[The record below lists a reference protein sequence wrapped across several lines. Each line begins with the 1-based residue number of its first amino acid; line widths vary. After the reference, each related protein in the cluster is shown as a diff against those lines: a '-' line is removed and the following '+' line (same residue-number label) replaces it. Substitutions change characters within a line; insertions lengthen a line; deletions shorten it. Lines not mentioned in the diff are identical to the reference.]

1 MEDSKHG
8 FEEEEAFVE
17 YDKVELK
24 CSVNGIRAEKSK
36 NSVTGAIKLDKLK
49 SLMLFKSPGFD
60 QFRPWMLV
68 LTTMMV
74 LLWLVALQLASM
86 RKNIG
91 STTVKFD
98 PPPYFPPPRAYNNE
112 GYLMVTCNGGLNQ
125 MRAGIC
131 DMVAI
136 ARFLN
141 LTLVV
146 PELDETSFWHDNR
159 SVISSLLYRS
169 NYDFRLRTVLNSNS
183 FSGSQFKD
191 IWDVDYFIKSLA
203 DEVRIIK
210 HLPPRLRKQV
220 QRDGLYSMPPVSWSN
235 MSYYYNTVF
244 PRFRKY
250 EVVQF
255 TKTDARL
262 GNNLP
267 VEVQKMRCRVNYEAL
282 RFTPAIEEMGKK
294 IIRILREK
302 GPFLVL
308 HLRYEMDMLAFS
320 GCTAGCNQT
329 EVEEL
334 TRMRYAIPWWKEK
347 EIDPK
352 SRREAGL
359 CPLTPLETAITLRAF
374 SIDPKMQIY
383 IAAGDIYGGNKRL
396 AALKASYPNL
406 VKKETL
412 LSPSDL
418 KPFQNYSNQMAAL
431 DYLVSL
437 DCDIFLPT
445 YGGNMAKVVEGHR
458 RYLGYRMTISLD
470 RLVLISL
477 IDQYKNGT
485 LKWTEFSQ
493 AVKAAHANRMG
504 SPSQRLQF
512 PGEPKLEDYFYTN
525 PQECL
530 PSIVAGKPVK
540 EMG

>member
-1 MEDSKHG
+1 MGMEDSKHG
-8 FEEEEAFVE
+8 FEEEVALVE

-24 CSVNGIRAEKSK
+24 CSINDIGAEKLK
-36 NSVTGAIKLDKLK
+36 NLVAGAMKLDKLK
-49 SLMLFKSPGFD
+49 SLMLPKSPGFD
-60 QFRPWMLV
+60 QFRLWMLV
-68 LTTMMV
+68 ITTMAI
-74 LLWLVALQLASM
+74 LLWVFAFQLASM
-86 RKNIG
+86 GENIG

-98 PPPYFPPPRAYNNE
+98 SPPYFPPPRVYNNE
-112 GYLMVTCNGGLNQ
+112 GYLMVSCNGGLNQ

-146 PELDETSFWHDNR
+146 PELDKTSFWHDN
-159 SVISSLLYRS
+159 
-169 NYDFRLRTVLNSNS
+169 
-183 FSGSQFKD
+183 SQFKD
-191 IWDVDYFIKSLA
+191 IWDVDYFIKSLGN
-203 DEVRIIK
+203 EVRIIK
-210 HLPPRLRKQV
+210 HLPPRLRKKV
-220 QRDGLYSMPPVSWSN
+220 QRDGLYSMYPVSWSN

-244 PRFRKY
+244 PRFQKY
-250 EVVQF
+250 EVVRF
-255 TKTDARL
+255 IKTDARL

-294 IIRILREK
+294 IIRILRGK

-320 GCTAGCNQT
+320 GCSEGCNQS

-352 SRREAGL
+352 SKREAGL

-374 SIDPKMQIY
+374 NIDPQIQIY
-383 IAAGDIYGGNKRL
+383 IASGDTYGGNKRL
-396 AALKASYPNL
+396 AALKAFYPNL

-412 LSPSDL
+412 LPPADL

-437 DCDIFLPT
+437 DSDIFLPT

-458 RYLGYRMTISLD
+458 RYLGYKMTISLD

-477 IDQYKNGT
+477 IDRYKNGT
-485 LKWTEFSQ
+485 LNWNEFSQ

-512 PGEPKLEDYFYTN
+512 PGKPKLEDYFYTN

-530 PSIVAGKPVK
+530 PSIVVRKPVT

>member
-1 MEDSKHG
+1 MEDSKRG

-17 YDKVELK
+17 YGKVELK
-24 CSVNGIRAEKSK
+24 CSVNGIRAEKPK
-36 NSVTGAIKLDKLK
+36 NLVI
-49 SLMLFKSPGFD
+49 GFD
-60 QFRPWMLV
+60 LFRPWMLV
-68 LTTMMV
+68 ITTMMV

-86 RKNIG
+86 GKNIG
-91 STTVKFD
+91 STAVKFD

-159 SVISSLLYRS
+159 SVISLVLYRS
-169 NYDFRLRTVLNSNS
+169 NYDFRLRLRTVLNSNS

-250 EVVQF
+250 EVVRF

-294 IIRILREK
+294 IISILREK

-412 LSPSDL
+412 LSSSDL

-437 DCDIFLPT
+437 DSDIFLPT
-445 YGGNMAKVVEGHR
+445 YGGNMAKVVESHR

-485 LKWTEFSQ
+485 LKWNEFSQ
-493 AVKAAHANRMG
+493 AVKSAHANRMG